1 MNKSSVS
8 YKNIITISTDD
19 KKSKSKSKEINP
31 NDLNIISKNF
41 KINLNNSLFNLRKA
55 ANKSNEKNINGD
67 ACEKIDCIIK
77 QIEHLFNDFVNDVQD
92 YYNKKYENILRYYE
106 RKIRVLYENIF
117 TLELKNRILEESNY
131 FLLRKEKEYNLIKAK
146 TGIIVQNGK
155 IINNNKKDNEI
166 FILKKEN
173 SILKD
178 TLEKQRLDYLSKEI
192 LTQRNNEDLNN
203 KLFLKINPK
212 NNNNKNK
219 GALPHHSHPNS
230 HQYFFPDYN
239 SKLNNS
245 LFKYKSIIYKKI
257 LKNNSYAKN
266 NTSENNMLPK
276 SAQKNKAFKK
286 YVNIKIRKLCKNIKN
301 IWGQN
306 NNIKKTINKKNKSFN
321 KNNINEKN
329 NKRFSESF
337 NAQKIKSQFIKTVN
351 NENNSNKNVK
361 FFQFLSPNNSNKKYI
376 NNMIPKAKDNSYFNE
391 IKYSNSF
398 CLKNKNII
406 NNSSSQKKNNQDS
419 GKIKN
424 KKITKIIITKI
435 DYNKLKKRN
444 LLLNKRI
451 KESNSKSKTNCS
463 SNNNK
468 SFASSKGKNNSFNN
482 INNYINKKKK

>member
-8 YKNIITISTDD
+8 YKSIITISSDD

-31 NDLNIISKNF
+31 NDINIISKNF

-55 ANKSNEKNINGD
+55 ENENDEKNINDD
-67 ACEKIDCIIK
+67 AYEKIDCIIK

-117 TLELKNRILEESNY
+117 TLEFKNRILEESNY
-131 FLLRKEKEYNLIKAK
+131 NLLRKEKEYNLIRAK

-178 TLEKQRLDYLSKEI
+178 ILEKQRLDYLSKEV
-192 LTQRNNEDLNN
+192 LTQRNNEDLKN
-203 KLFLKINPK
+203 KLFLKINSK
-212 NNNNKNK
+212 NNNYKNK
-219 GALPHHSHPNS
+219 RSLPHHSHPKS
-230 HQYFFPDYN
+230 YPYFLPEYI

-245 LFKYKSIIYKKI
+245 LVKYKSNISKKS
-257 LKNNSYAKN
+257 LKNNSYSKN
-266 NTSENNMLPK
+266 NTSENSMLPK
-276 SAQKNKAFKK
+276 SAKKNKALKK
-286 YVNIKIRKLCKNIKN
+286 YVNIKIRKLSENIKN
-301 IWGQN
+301 ILGKN
-306 NNIKKTINKKNKSFN
+306 SSIKKMINKKNKSFN
-321 KNNINEKN
+321 KNNISENN
-329 NKRFSESF
+329 NKHFSESF
-337 NAQKIKSQFIKTVN
+337 NDKKINSLFIKTVN

-361 FFQFLSPNNSNKKYI
+361 FFQFLSPKDSNKKYI
-376 NNMIPKAKDNSYFNE
+376 NSMIPKAKKNSNFNE

-398 CLKNKNII
+398 SLKNKNNI

-424 KKITKIIITKI
+424 KKITKILITKI

-451 KESNSKSKTNCS
+451 KGSNSKSKTNCS

-468 SFASSKGKNNSFNN
+468 SFASSKGKNNS
-482 INNYINKKKK
+482 INNKKLKN